1 MDAAEKA
8 VHDHIATYGWHCV
21 KVAEDEEGP
30 GFAYT
35 IGFQRSFGHPEVIVF
50 GQHPEVMHA
59 MLSRIAERIRAGQ
72 THVAGTDSWG
82 ILDDYKCWFLQVGT
96 AHFREY
102 VGWAR
107 WYYGSEPFELLQCV
121 WPDRSGKF
129 QWEEDAHPA
138 LHTRQ
143 PLLGTP

>member
-107 WYYGSEPFELLQCV
+107 
-121 WPDRSGKF
+121 
-129 QWEEDAHPA
+129 
-138 LHTRQ
+138 
-143 PLLGTP
+143 